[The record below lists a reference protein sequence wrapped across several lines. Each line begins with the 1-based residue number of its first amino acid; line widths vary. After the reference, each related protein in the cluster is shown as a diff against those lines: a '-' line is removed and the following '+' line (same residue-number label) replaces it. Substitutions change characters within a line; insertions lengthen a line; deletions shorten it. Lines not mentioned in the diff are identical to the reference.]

1 MIQEMDMQRTED
13 KADILTRPQAA
24 AFIGVC
30 QNTFDKL
37 DIPRT
42 KVLRRVFY
50 KREVILRWLD
60 QHTEKVKG
68 ASAYQGKKI

>member
-1 MIQEMDMQRTED
+1 MQGYED

-42 KVLRRVFY
+42 KVRSRVFY
-50 KREVILRWLD
+50 KREVLLLWLD
-60 QHTEKVKG
+60 QQTEKPR
-68 ASAYQGKKI
+68 GKKK

>member
-1 MIQEMDMQRTED
+1 MQVEEL

-42 KVLRRVFY
+42 KVRSRVFY
-50 KREVILRWLD
+50 KREVLLLWLD
-60 QHTEKVKG
+60 QQTEKGK
-68 ASAYQGKKI
+68 GKKK

>member
-1 MIQEMDMQRTED
+1 MQVEELR
-13 KADILTRPQAA
+13 ADILTRPQAA

-42 KVLRRVFY
+42 KVRSRVFY
-50 KREVILRWLD
+50 KREVLLLWLD
-60 QHTEKVKG
+60 QQTEKGK
-68 ASAYQGKKI
+68 GKKK

>member
-1 MIQEMDMQRTED
+1 MQIGED

-42 KVLRRVFY
+42 KVRRRVFF
-50 KREVILRWLD
+50 KREMLLLYLD
-60 QHTEKVKG
+60 QQTEK
-68 ASAYQGKKI
+68 SRGKKK

>member
-1 MIQEMDMQRTED
+1 MQTDENR
-13 KADILTRPQAA
+13 ADILTRKQSA

-42 KVLRRVFY
+42 KVRRRVFY
-50 KREVILRWLD
+50 KREVLLLWID
-60 QHTEKVKG
+60 QQTEKIRG
-68 ASAYQGKKI
+68 RKK

>member
-1 MIQEMDMQRTED
+1 MQVEELR
-13 KADILTRPQAA
+13 ADILTRPQAA

-42 KVLRRVFY
+42 KVRSRVFY
-50 KREVILRWLD
+50 KREVLLLWLD
-60 QHTEKVKG
+60 QQTEKSK
-68 ASAYQGKKI
+68 GKKK